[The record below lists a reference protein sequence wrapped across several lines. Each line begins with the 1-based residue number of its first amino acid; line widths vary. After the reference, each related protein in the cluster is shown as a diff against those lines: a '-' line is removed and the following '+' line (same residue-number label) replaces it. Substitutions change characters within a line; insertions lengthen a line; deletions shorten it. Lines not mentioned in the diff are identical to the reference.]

1 MYDYGEGVAKDN
13 TQAVYWYRKSAEQ
26 GHSEAQYNLALKYYY
41 GEGMAKDYKQAFYW
55 YKKSAEQG
63 HPEAQF
69 NYGLL
74 YYDGKGVALDDK
86 QAFYWF
92 RKSAEQGY
100 PEAQYNLGHMYYHG
114 RGVVKDDNQAVYW
127 FRKSA
132 EQGYDSA
139 QYNLGYMYF
148 HEEGVAKDYKQ
159 AFYWYKKSAE
169 QGLAKAQHNLGY
181 MYANGLGVAKD
192 YIQAYLWVNL
202 AAGKNQNSE
211 LLKKDLIEVMTR
223 VQIAEAQRLASEWSA
238 VQTKDMPKVDAVTLK
253 TKHDPP
259 NYTGSSFAVSLT
271 GHLLTNRHVVAG
283 CTELSAGGNKTKI
296 VAEDPSNDL
305 ALLQLDQSLN
315 TIASFREGRGGRI
328 GEKVVVAGFPLR
340 DVLGSGLNVTF
351 GNVSS
356 LTGIGNDSRML
367 QISAPVNPGNSG
379 GPLIDDYG
387 HIVGIVTSK
396 LNALRTAKVTG
407 DIPQGA
413 NFAIKSSIIRI
424 FLDLND
430 VDYETSSSRLQKSN
444 TIIAEEAKKYTLL
457 IECWK

>member
-1 MYDYGEGVAKDN
+1 MYFNEKGVAKDD
-13 TQAVYWYRKSAEQ
+13 TQS
-26 GHSEAQYNLALKYYY
+26 
-41 GEGMAKDYKQAFYW
+41 FYW

-63 HPEAQF
+63 
-69 NYGLL
+69 YSL
-74 YYDGKGVALDDK
+74 
-86 QAFYWF
+86 
-92 RKSAEQGY
+92 
-100 PEAQYNLGHMYYHG
+100 AQY
-114 RGVVKDDNQAVYW
+114 
-127 FRKSA
+127 
-132 EQGYDSA
+132 
-139 QYNLGYMYF
+139 
-148 HEEGVAKDYKQ
+148 
-159 AFYWYKKSAE
+159 
-169 QGLAKAQHNLGY
+169 NLGY
-181 MYANGLGVAKD
+181 MYANGLGVAAD
-192 YIQAYLWVNL
+192 YIQAYMWVIL
-202 AAGKNQNSE
+202 VAGKNQNSE

-356 LTGIGNDSRML
+356 LTGIGNDSRMF